1 MPTWTKIV
9 LAMMTAFGAATFL
22 FHNQAHGSSYA
33 TLDEAPAGGGE
44 LRLITPRIAPA
55 RAAVPSLSGQ
65 AIGFPLQHTDVQIE
79 VHGVMAEVVVEQTF
93 TNPYAEA
100 LDAVY
105 VFPLGPD
112 AAVHGYEFVVGE
124 RLVEGQIAERED
136 ARRRFEEARDAGHT
150 AGLLQQEKPNVFT
163 QEVANLPPGE
173 DVVVRFRY
181 VELVDYLD
189 AEFEL
194 VFPMVV
200 GPRFLP
206 GATSDPRPIVGLA
219 AGQAAPAGVTSVSF
233 LPPGMRSGHDIDVNV
248 QIDVGVPL
256 VAFHSLTHT
265 VVDDGTTDTA
275 QRLSL
280 DPSDRLPNKDLVLR
294 WSAAGERTTV
304 GALTHRADSNGF
316 LSLVIQ
322 PKAEYTQNDV
332 APREVILLIDSSGS
346 MSGGPMARAKDVTR
360 GILSTLRP
368 ADTVNILAFSDAVRP
383 WRDGALEATPNNVG
397 SAMSYV
403 DGLTG
408 SGSTQM
414 LAGLT
419 EALAGTPRD
428 ERVRIVYLLSDG
440 EVGNDDEILA
450 TLGGARGGLRV
461 YPVGIG
467 AAPNRYLFERTAER
481 ARGFASYVSLN
492 EPIDEV
498 VAALIERSTR
508 PYLTDLELGWGGLT
522 VTDVVPGAL
531 PDVQAGQPLVIS
543 GRYKTPGQGTAVL
556 RGRLAGRV
564 VELPIELELPEEQD
578 QAGVAYLWARRRIHE
593 IKSEHLGQP
602 DGAAQ
607 RDITDLGMQFGLVTD
622 YTSYVAVDRERTL
635 DRTGARRVEQPV
647 ELPEGMSWKG
657 LFHRG
662 GSQTAPTV
670 GAAPTSP
677 PLAPA
682 PARLAPS
689 PRTTSPPAPTPRA
702 TPAPRRTAS
711 KAKRPRKR
719 RGGSFGGGGGGGAI
733 DPMTGLLLLGIG
745 VAARRSRKKD

>member
-9 LAMMTAFGAATFL
+9 LAMMTAFGATTL
-22 FHNQAHGSSYA
+22 LLHQEAHADSYA

-44 LRLITPRIAPA
+44 LRLVTPRSVPAPA
-55 RAAVPSLSGQ
+55 GVPAVDGQ
-65 AIGFPLQHTDVQIE
+65 AIGFPLQHTDVQIA
-79 VHGVMAEVVVEQTF
+79 VHGVMAEVIVEQTF

-112 AAVHGYEFVVGE
+112 AAVHGYEFVIGE
-124 RLVEGQIAERED
+124 RLIEGQIAERED
-136 ARRRFEEARDAGHT
+136 ARRQFEEARDAGHA

-173 DVVVRFRY
+173 DVVVRLRY
-181 VELVDYLD
+181 VELVDYVD

-206 GATSDPRPIVGLA
+206 SHTSDPRPI
-219 AGQAAPAGVTSVSF
+219 AGVPAGRAGPPGATSVSY
-233 LPPGMRSGHDIDVNV
+233 LPPGMRSGHDIDVAI

-256 VAFHSLTHT
+256 VGFDSLTHLL
-265 VVDDGTTDTA
+265 VDGGVRGTA

-280 DPSDRLPNKDLVLR
+280 DPGDRLPNKDLVLR
-294 WSAAGERTTV
+294 WTAAGERTTV
-304 GALTHRADSNGF
+304 GTLSHRVDEDGF
-316 LSLVIQ
+316 VSVVIQ
-322 PKAEYTQNDV
+322 PKAEYSQNDV
-332 APREVILLIDSSGS
+332 APREVILLIDASGS
-346 MSGGPMARAKDVTR
+346 MSGGPMHRAKDVAR

-368 ADTVNILAFSDAVRP
+368 GDTVNVLAFSDSVRP
-383 WRDGALEATPNNVG
+383 WRDGTTDATTDNV
-397 SAMSYV
+397 SRAMAFV
-403 DGLTG
+403 DSLSGG
-408 SGSTQM
+408 GSTQL

-419 EALAGTPRD
+419 EALSGSPRD
-428 ERVRIVYLLSDG
+428 ERVRVVYLLSDG

-450 TLGGARGGLRV
+450 TLSGDLGGLRV

-481 ARGFASYVSLN
+481 ARGFASYVTL
-492 EPIDEV
+492 DESADEA
-498 VAALIERSTR
+498 VAALVERSTR
-508 PYLTDLELGWGGLT
+508 PYLCDLELDWAGLG
-522 VTDVVPGAL
+522 VTDVVPSAL

-543 GRYKTPGQGTAVL
+543 GRYRQPGQGTAIL

-564 VELPIELELPEEQD
+564 VELPIELELPEERD

-622 YTSYVAVDRERTL
+622 YTSFVAVDRERTI

-647 ELPEGMSWKG
+647 EVPEGMDWKG
-657 LFHRG
+657 LFHRA
-662 GSQTAPTV
+662 GSKPAPTV
-670 GAAPTSP
+670 GSSKPTPNLPTAPVPTAAQATPRRVASKTSP
-677 PLAPA
+677 
-682 PARLAPS
+682 R
-689 PRTTSPPAPTPRA
+689 
-702 TPAPRRTAS
+702 
-711 KAKRPRKR
+711 RKR
-719 RGGSFGGGGGGGAI
+719 SGGSFGGGAI
-733 DPMTGLLLLGIG
+733 DPMTGLLLLGLG
-745 VAARRSRKKD
+745 LAARGARRKE